1 MVTITLLSTS
11 FRFHTFAITMTDRP
25 VSGDQRQSEGDGGAG
40 EKNCVKDCSHSED
53 SSESDLGTQ
62 YQKFIA

>member
-11 FRFHTFAITMTDRP
+11 FRFNTITITMTDRP
-25 VSGDQRQSEGDGGAG
+25 VLGDQRQSEGDGGTG

-53 SSESDLGTQ
+53 FSESDLGIQ
-62 YQKFIA
+62 YK

>member
-11 FRFHTFAITMTDRP
+11 FRFNTITITMTDRP
-25 VSGDQRQSEGDGGAG
+25 VLGDERQSEGDGGAG

-53 SSESDLGTQ
+53 FAECDLGTR
-62 YQKFIA
+62 YQ

>member
-1 MVTITLLSTS
+1 
-11 FRFHTFAITMTDRP
+11 MTDRP
-25 VSGDQRQSEGDGGAG
+25 VLGDQRQSEGDGGAG

-62 YQKFIA
+62 YQKLIA